1 MGAVF
6 TFPLTLDD
14 ERLGALDLYRDTPGA
29 LSDEELRA
37 AGVLADVAAAYLFNA
52 QARIDASATV
62 ARLNHHSLHDPLTGL
77 ANCTLLEE
85 RLEQAVARARRSHSI
100 AAVLYAD
107 LDGFK
112 SVNDRYGHHV
122 GDQLL
127 TAVAGR
133 LSRTLRP
140 GDTLARLGGDEFV
153 VLCEDLQDRTD
164 AETVARRVTEAMS
177 APFHLAGHNIVMT
190 ASVGVAFSGL
200 GQDLPEALLR
210 DADFAMYQAKSSGGG
225 QLQVSDP
232 AARLAPDRR
241 DELELDLQQA
251 QPRGQLDLVY
261 QPIVDVHSRELISVE
276 ALLRW
281 RHPERGEVMPEVVI
295 PSAERT
301 GMILPLGEWVLRQ
314 ACEDFQ
320 TWSTHG
326 LAVPRIAVNVS
337 AHQVMG
343 PAFAQTIARV
353 LDRTGADAT
362 CISLEVTETV
372 FLADVARALAVL
384 HEIKVLGVRLSLDDF
399 GTGYSSPNYLR
410 QFPFDDVKI
419 DRSFTTDL
427 PTDQVSRSIVA
438 SMIDLSHL
446 LDLTVTAEGVET
458 PRELSVVSELGADHA
473 QGFHLSQPLTRDE
486 LVDYVTARG

>member
-77 ANCTLLEE
+77 ANRTLLEE

-210 DADFAMYQAKSSGGG
+210 DADFAMYQA
-225 QLQVSDP
+225 
-232 AARLAPDRR
+232 
-241 DELELDLQQA
+241 
-251 QPRGQLDLVY
+251 
-261 QPIVDVHSRELISVE
+261 
-276 ALLRW
+276 
-281 RHPERGEVMPEVVI
+281 
-295 PSAERT
+295 
-301 GMILPLGEWVLRQ
+301 
-314 ACEDFQ
+314 
-320 TWSTHG
+320 
-326 LAVPRIAVNVS
+326 
-337 AHQVMG
+337 
-343 PAFAQTIARV
+343 
-353 LDRTGADAT
+353 
-362 CISLEVTETV
+362 
-372 FLADVARALAVL
+372 
-384 HEIKVLGVRLSLDDF
+384 
-399 GTGYSSPNYLR
+399 
-410 QFPFDDVKI
+410 
-419 DRSFTTDL
+419 
-427 PTDQVSRSIVA
+427 
-438 SMIDLSHL
+438 
-446 LDLTVTAEGVET
+446 
-458 PRELSVVSELGADHA
+458 
-473 QGFHLSQPLTRDE
+473 
-486 LVDYVTARG
+486 